1 MRGNSLRQQRR
12 ASLGCRL
19 NVLFEDIRDA
29 PPTQW
34 LTTSIDEDLR
44 NENAST
50 DTEPGPQSGGRIF
63 QERQHSLLASFATD
77 KDARCGL
84 KCQVVNA
91 QADELG
97 DSQSSGDG
105 EVK

>member
-1 MRGNSLRQQRR
+1 MPH
-12 ASLGCRL
+12 RL
-19 NVLFEDIRDA
+19 SG
-29 PPTQW
+29 W
-34 LTTSIDEDLR
+34 TTSIDEDLR

-97 DSQSSGDG
+97 DSLTLPGKSGRVD
-105 EVK
+105 